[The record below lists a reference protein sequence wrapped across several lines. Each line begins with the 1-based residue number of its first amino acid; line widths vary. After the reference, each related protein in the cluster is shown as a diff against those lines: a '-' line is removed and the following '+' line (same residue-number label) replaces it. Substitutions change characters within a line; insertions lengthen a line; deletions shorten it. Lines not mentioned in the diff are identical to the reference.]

1 MTSSDVDDVAR
12 LTNQFH
18 PDQPGV
24 IRPERVRQGWRAFV
38 ARNDEG
44 GAVGF
49 LLGRSSTAGWL
60 TKARERL
67 SFPTLHRTLARVG
80 SRMRPIQV
88 LYAAGGDADSV
99 RELSVTATGRC
110 SANDRSAPAATG
122 AVIRPSSR

>member
-1 MTSSDVDDVAR
+1 MTSSDVDDIAR
-12 LTNQFH
+12 LINQLH
-18 PDQPGV
+18 KDQPGV

-49 LLGRSSTAGWL
+49 LLGPFIDYGLAHESAG
-60 TKARERL
+60 
-67 SFPTLHRTLARVG
+67 TLN
-80 SRMRPIQV
+80 S
-88 LYAAGGDADSV
+88 AGGDADSV

-110 SANDRSAPAATG
+110 SANDRSAAAATR